1 MYPSKKY
8 PSYGTFVKVIEDN
21 LINTGWDIKKVVLY
35 KKSSNISKIWG
46 YLQFFASI
54 LKNLLFN
61 KDRIAYIHYWTFSG
75 LPLLFVKPK
84 KLIINIHGSDL
95 LPQKKIQKFLLEIT
109 KKLLYQADLVVVPSE
124 YYKDLLNS
132 DYKISKEKIFVSPSG
147 GIVLPELIAEKS
159 FDSVHP
165 SFGFVGR
172 IEKAKGW
179 QLIFSAIK
187 MLPDDKK
194 ASFIFVGT
202 GSEEKKLKEL
212 ADAIVKSR
220 KNIDIRILGALEHE
234 KLNSVY
240 QTFDFLIFPSESES
254 LGLVG
259 LEAMANGVPVIGSD
273 ISGILT
279 YLRRNEN
286 GFIFIAKNQ
295 NDLFKKINESTRLS
309 VEEYVTL
316 SENAIKTAERF
327 SKENTM
333 IKMDEIFLEI
343 I

>member
-1 MYPSKKY
+1 M
-8 PSYGTFVKVIEDN
+8 
-21 LINTGWDIKKVVLY
+21 
-35 KKSSNISKIWG
+35 
-46 YLQFFASI
+46 
-54 LKNLLFN
+54 
-61 KDRIAYIHYWTFSG
+61 
-75 LPLLFVKPK
+75 
-84 KLIINIHGSDL
+84 
-95 LPQKKIQKFLLEIT
+95 
-109 KKLLYQADLVVVPSE
+109 
-124 YYKDLLNS
+124 
-132 DYKISKEKIFVSPSG
+132 
-147 GIVLPELIAEKS
+147 
-159 FDSVHP
+159 
-165 SFGFVGR
+165 
-172 IEKAKGW
+172 
-179 QLIFSAIK
+179 
-187 MLPDDKK
+187 
-194 ASFIFVGT
+194 
-202 GSEEKKLKEL
+202 
-212 ADAIVKSR
+212 
-220 KNIDIRILGALEHE
+220 
-234 KLNSVY
+234 NSVY